1 MEQEINIKK
10 GDVFFATFE
19 QFIGSEQKGDRPV
32 VVLQNDVQNKYSPTT
47 IVAPFT
53 KVLKKSKAPTHIVIH
68 KNDYLK
74 YDSMILLEQTRVID
88 KSRLQKYIGS
98 LNDFEIKLVNR
109 ALVNVFDVNIIDY
122 LIKRLELGGNR
133 YDNYTKK
140 LFSDYYN
147 KEIKN

>member
-1 MEQEINIKK
+1 MEQEFEIKK

-19 QFIGSEQKGDRPV
+19 QFVGSEQKGARPV
-32 VVLQNDVQNKYSPTT
+32 VVLQNDVQNKHSPTT

-53 KVLKKSKAPTHIVIH
+53 KVLKKVKAPTHILIH
-68 KNDYLK
+68 KNDYLR
-74 YDSMILLEQTRVID
+74 YDSIILLEQTRVID

-98 LNDFEIKLVNR
+98 LNDFEMKLINI

-122 LIKRLELGGNR
+122 VIKRLELGGNR

-147 KEIKN
+147 KEIQN

>member
-74 YDSMILLEQTRVID
+74 YDSLEKLIEERIFIL
-88 KSRLQKYIGS
+88 
-98 LNDFEIKLVNR
+98 
-109 ALVNVFDVNIIDY
+109 
-122 LIKRLELGGNR
+122 
-133 YDNYTKK
+133 TK
-140 LFSDYYN
+140 
-147 KEIKN
+147 